1 MKELFPDFDEIQLEQ
16 FVIRSNCNLDRAIDL
31 LSEDNQPDQSGNNES
46 FNLLPEVLNTWNEII
61 DMDEIERGF
70 EAFDLEYQE
79 CFQSVSDR
87 FTQKTNRF
95 IQYDTT
101 HFHRVPYRLVI
112 KCIIPLRYLL
122 HTVCT

>member
-1 MKELFPDFDEIQLEQ
+1 MSQLKELFPDFDEIKLEQ

-31 LSEDNQPDQSGNNES
+31 LSEDNQIADDPGTNES

-79 CFQSVSDR
+79 RFESVS
-87 FTQKTNRF
+87 FRF
-95 IQYDTT
+95 IRNKVWLRFVWYGSIRIVNDCIES
-101 HFHRVPYRLVI
+101 YR
-112 KCIIPLRYLL
+112 
-122 HTVCT
+122 TVRTV

>member
-1 MKELFPDFDEIQLEQ
+1 MSQLKELFPDFDETKLEQ

-31 LSEDNQPDQSGNNES
+31 LSEDNQADDPGTNES

-79 CFQSVSDR
+79 RFKPVS
-87 FTQKTNRF
+87 
-95 IQYDTT
+95 YG
-101 HFHRVPYRLVI
+101 
-112 KCIIPLRYLL
+112 LL
-122 HTVCT
+122 LNSFCTVRQHTVS